1 MHSWNISATKET
13 GHEIST
19 KAEGIPYIKPFNK
32 ICLESAK
39 VIMNKDTSKPQ

>member
-19 KAEGIPYIKPFNK
+19 KAEGIPYITPFNK
-32 ICLESAK
+32 ICFESVK
-39 VIMNKDTSKPQ
+39 VKMNKDTSKPQ

>member
-19 KAEGIPYIKPFNK
+19 KAEEIPYITPFNK
-32 ICLESAK
+32 ICFESVK
-39 VIMNKDTSKPQ
+39 VKMNKDTSRPQ